1 MRLWTIHPQYLDRQ
15 GLLAVW
21 REGLLA
27 QSVLQ
32 NKTRGY
38 RNHPQLKRFKSS
50 RDAIGAISEYLS
62 TVYEEAV
69 RRGYRFDKDK
79 INGKEFDG
87 QVSCTRGQLLFEW
100 EHLREKL
107 RQRDPAR
114 YRELENLQEPEP
126 HPLFHIIEG
135 DMEDWEVGG
144 NRRGR

>member
-50 RDAIGAISEYLS
+50 QDAVGAISAYLS

-69 RRGYRFDKDK
+69 RRGYHFDKDK

-87 QVSCTRGQLLFEW
+87 QVPCTRGQLLFEW

-114 YRELENLQEPEP
+114 YRGLENLQEPEP
-126 HPLFHIIEG
+126 HPLFRIIEG
-135 DMEDWEVGG
+135 DMEEWEVGG
-144 NRRGR
+144 NRRQR